1 MSLGPSITTEQEDK
15 QNRLNE
21 LMAKFL
27 AKGGK
32 IEIIPP
38 GMTGEQYY
46 SSGLAPKKKGRKA
59 KAKK

>member
-1 MSLGPSITTEQEDK
+1 MQYSLTDQERK
-15 QNRLNE
+15 QAKLDE
-21 LMAKFL
+21 DIKKFL

-46 SSGLAPKKKGRKA
+46 ASGIAPKKKGRK
-59 KAKK
+59 KKTSSTK

>member
-1 MSLGPSITTEQEDK
+1 MKYNYTEQEAK
-15 QNRLNE
+15 QNKLDE
-21 LMAKFL
+21 DIKKFL

-38 GMTGEQYY
+38 GMTGEHYY